1 MRRVIRLGDPTSH
14 GGKVASAAGNYSM
27 MGKGVARVGDI
38 CTCPIKG
45 HNNCTIAEGDPN
57 WTIDGRAVALEG
69 HKTSCGAVLIST
81 LGNVT
86 RSYEGDGAAGGI
98 NSGSVSSNNGLQDTE
113 LSDTEELE
121 QFFVFVDA
129 ATGSPVNTLTYKVID
144 GKSVLVDKENPSA
157 GETIRFPMNR
167 HPGELDLIA
176 WVSDK

>member
-27 MGKGVARVGDI
+27 MGKNVARVGDI

-86 RSYEGDGAAGGI
+86 RSYEGDGEAGG
-98 NSGSVSSNNGLQDTE
+98 NGLHGINMETASAIDAPEQYNGYDQHFLLLNDQTGKPLE
-113 LSDTEELE
+113 YVRYRIVLSNGDFYEGVSDGEGRTRRVYSDSPLQADIE
-121 QFFVFVDA
+121 VFV
-129 ATGSPVNTLTYKVID
+129 
-144 GKSVLVDKENPSA
+144 
-157 GETIRFPMNR
+157 
-167 HPGELDLIA
+167 
-176 WVSDK
+176 